1 MLETKK
7 TMIYAGVAI
16 MLASIAYFMAPERI
30 TPDAFE
36 DQGELFFPEFI
47 DPNSAGA
54 LEVIEYDAES
64 GTARPFKVV
73 NHNGNWTIPSHN
85 DYPADGKERLAKT
98 AAGVIGIKRD
108 DFRTDN
114 VTEHEAMGVIDPL
127 DQTAG
132 LVGRGKRV
140 TLKDNDGLVLA
151 DFIIGHKVEGRDNMR
166 FVRVP
171 DQKRVY
177 AARMD
182 IDLSTKFEDWI
193 ETDLIRISAAE
204 INRIELKDYSINE
217 RTMSVEQRDNLILNM
232 KDGVWKADKI
242 RSGKIVDTT
251 LMRTMLTT
259 LDELTIV
266 GVHKKPDGLTASLTK
281 GGENQSI
288 SSSDARSLRNK
299 GFYFGRDGRLL
310 SNEGELKVTV
320 DDGVQYTL
328 RFGEIVYGRGESS
341 GDGTADSDKEK
352 SVIENRYLM
361 ITADFVNAT
370 FSEPP
375 PPTNNEFIGK
385 ADSLMTEAD
394 RENQR
399 RQIVHDSW
407 YRDLESGRAATR
419 EANDRFAKWYYVIS
433 SDSYDKLHL
442 SRDELIVKK

>member
-16 MLASIAYFMAPERI
+16 MLALTAFFMAPQRI

-36 DQGELFFPEFI
+36 DQGDLFFPEFI

-132 LVGRGKRV
+132 LVGRGQRV

-193 ETDLIRISAAE
+193 ETDLIRISADE
-204 INRIELKDYSINE
+204 ISRIELKDYSINE

-232 KDGVWKADKI
+232 KDGGWKADKI
-242 RSGKIVDTT
+242 RSGRMVDTS
-251 LMRTMLTT
+251 LMATMLTT

-320 DDGVQYTL
+320 TDGVQYTL

-341 GDGTADSDKEK
+341 GDGTEGAGKEK
-352 SVIENRYLM
+352 SVVENRYLM

-370 FSEPP
+370 FPEPP
-375 PPTNNEFIGK
+375 SPTNNEFIGK

-399 RQIVHDSW
+399 RQIVHDDW
-407 YRDLESGRAATR
+407 YRDLESGRVATR
-419 EANDRFAKWYYVIS
+419 EANNRFAKWYYVIS
-433 SDSYDKLHL
+433 SDSYDKLRL